1 MSAIFGFSAEK
12 PGNIAAFVLV
22 ASFALFGCILVWGSD
37 SASITKK
44 DELLMVGGFITVALG
59 FVFGRSTS

>member
-1 MSAIFGFSAEK
+1 MIFRFSKEK
-12 PGNIAAFVLV
+12 PGNITAFVLV
-22 ASFALFGCILVWGSD
+22 VSFLPFGLILVFGTD
-37 SASITKK
+37 TQSITKQ